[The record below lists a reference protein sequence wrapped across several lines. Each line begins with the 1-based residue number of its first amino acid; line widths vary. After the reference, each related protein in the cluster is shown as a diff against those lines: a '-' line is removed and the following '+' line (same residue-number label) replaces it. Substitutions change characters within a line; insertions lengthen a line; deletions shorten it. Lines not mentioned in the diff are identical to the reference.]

1 MRVLLW
7 CLGMGLGIAFG
18 AALGGSFVAER
29 GRKVL
34 PVVIVLTIVTGV
46 LIGWGLNGE
55 LDAIQAT
62 NSQP

>member
-1 MRVLLW
+1 
-7 CLGMGLGIAFG
+7 MGLGIAFG